1 MRGRMDCTGGEGHW
15 GGHGRDC
22 IQQGTAGGW
31 ARCLRP
37 QVPEHCWRPTA
48 LGCAWRC
55 PLPAA
60 RRKST
65 QRQSGILP
73 SPWVK
78 CPHLRPGA
86 GQLVA
91 GGHLGG
97 QGLHHVLDLTIQ
109 TGDGAVELMVQRV
122 LDLLLVNDSP
132 HALLQLGPV
141 QLPWQLQDEQSQLL
155 DVVHHDAE
163 LGRKVITQVI
173 PLAPTLTPSS
183 SSSLSSFPLSSLP

>member
-1 MRGRMDCTGGEGHW
+1 M
-15 GGHGRDC
+15 
-22 IQQGTAGGW
+22 
-31 ARCLRP
+31 
-37 QVPEHCWRPTA
+37 
-48 LGCAWRC
+48 
-55 PLPAA
+55 
-60 RRKST
+60 
-65 QRQSGILP
+65 
-73 SPWVK
+73 
-78 CPHLRPGA
+78 
-86 GQLVA
+86 A

-132 HALLQLGPV
+132 RALLQLGPV